1 VMPAVVAR
9 RAPLG
14 DGAIRAAVELEIMVE
29 F

>member
-1 VMPAVVAR
+1 VMPGVAAR